1 MKVEGRNAVR
11 ELVNNNATIDK
22 VLIQNNLHDPV
33 LTEIVNLIKQ
43 KKIRFQFVP
52 QNVLNAES
60 ATKHHQGIIAYT
72 SEFKYCTLED
82 ILDYAKQKNE
92 DPFILILDGIED
104 PHNLG
109 SIIRVCEC
117 LGVHGVIIEKTRAC
131 QVNETVIKTSAGAT
145 SYVKVARVAN
155 INNEIEKLKK
165 QNVWVYA
172 CELGG
177 QDLTKANLKGGIAI
191 VIGSE
196 GRGTGKLTLS
206 KCDGIVTIPQFG
218 KINSLNASVATG
230 IVLYEAKKQRML
242 GD

>member
-11 ELVNNNATIDK
+11 ELILNGSTIDK
-22 VLIQNNLHDPV
+22 VLIQNNLHDNV
-33 LTEIVNLIKQ
+33 IEEIVALLKS
-43 KKIRFQFVP
+43 KKIRFQFVA
-52 QNVLNAES
+52 QNILNNES
-60 ATKHHQGIIAYT
+60 VTKHHQGVIAFT
-72 SEFKYCTLED
+72 SDFKYSTTED
-82 ILDYAKQKNE
+82 ILNFAKEKNE

-117 LGVHGVIIEKTRAC
+117 LGVHGIIIEKTRAC

-177 QDLTKANLKGGIAI
+177 DDLTKTNLKGAVAI

-196 GRGTGKLTLS
+196 GRGTGKLTL
-206 KCDGIVTIPQFG
+206 KLCDGIVTIPQFG

-230 IVLYEAKKQRML
+230 IVLYEVRKQRS
-242 GD
+242 

>member
-11 ELVNNNATIDK
+11 ELILNGNTTIDK
-22 VLIQNNLHDPV
+22 VIVQNNIHDSV
-33 LTEIVNLIKQ
+33 ISEIVDLMKQ

-52 QNVLNAES
+52 VNVLNNDS
-60 ATKHHQGIIAYT
+60 VTKHHQGIIAYT
-72 SEFKYCTLED
+72 SEFKYSTTED
-82 ILDYAKQKNE
+82 ILNLAKAKNE

-109 SIIRVCEC
+109 SILRVCEC

-131 QVNETVIKTSAGAT
+131 QVNETVIKTSVGAT

-165 QNVWVYA
+165 QNIWVYA

-177 QDLTKANLKGGIAI
+177 DDLTSSNLTGGIAI

-196 GRGTGKLTLS
+196 GRGTGKLTL
-206 KCDGIVTIPQFG
+206 KLCDGIVTIPQYG

-230 IVLYEAKKQRML
+230 IVLYEVSRQRK
-242 GD
+242 G

>member
-11 ELVNNNATIDK
+11 ELILNGNTTIDK
-22 VLIQNNLHDPV
+22 VIVQNNIHDSV
-33 LTEIVNLIKQ
+33 ISEIVDLMKQ

-52 QNVLNAES
+52 VNVLNNDS
-60 ATKHHQGIIAYT
+60 VTKHHQGIIAYT
-72 SEFKYCTLED
+72 SEFKYSTTED
-82 ILDYAKQKNE
+82 ILNLAKEKNE
-92 DPFILILDGIED
+92 EPFILILDGIED

-109 SIIRVCEC
+109 SILRVCEC

-131 QVNETVIKTSAGAT
+131 QVNETVIKTSVGAT

-165 QNVWVYA
+165 QNIWVYA

-177 QDLTKANLKGGIAI
+177 DDLTSSNLTGGIAI

-196 GRGTGKLTLS
+196 GRGTGKLTL
-206 KCDGIVTIPQFG
+206 KLCDGIVTIPQYG

-230 IVLYEAKKQRML
+230 IVLYEVSRQRK
-242 GD
+242 G

>member
-11 ELVNNNATIDK
+11 ELILNGSTIDK
-22 VLIQNNLHDPV
+22 VLIQNNLHDNV
-33 LTEIVNLIKQ
+33 IEEIIALLKS
-43 KKIRFQFVP
+43 KKIRFQFVA
-52 QNVLNAES
+52 QNILNNES
-60 ATKHHQGIIAYT
+60 VTKHHQGVIAFT
-72 SEFKYCTLED
+72 SDFKYSTTED
-82 ILDYAKQKNE
+82 ILNFAKEKNE

-117 LGVHGVIIEKTRAC
+117 LGVHGIIIEKTRAC

-177 QDLTKANLKGGIAI
+177 EDLTKTNLKGAVAI

-196 GRGTGKLTLS
+196 GRGTGKLTL
-206 KCDGIVTIPQFG
+206 KLCDGIVTIPQFG

-230 IVLYEAKKQRML
+230 IVLYEVRKQRS
-242 GD
+242 

>member
-1 MKVEGRNAVR
+1 
-11 ELVNNNATIDK
+11 
-22 VLIQNNLHDPV
+22 
-33 LTEIVNLIKQ
+33 
-43 KKIRFQFVP
+43 
-52 QNVLNAES
+52 
-60 ATKHHQGIIAYT
+60 
-72 SEFKYCTLED
+72 
-82 ILDYAKQKNE
+82 
-92 DPFILILDGIED
+92 
-104 PHNLG
+104 
-109 SIIRVCEC
+109 

-177 QDLTKANLKGGIAI
+177 EPLSKANLTGPIAI

-196 GRGTGKLTLS
+196 GRGTGKLTL
-206 KCDGIVTIPQFG
+206 KTCDGTVTIPQFG

-230 IVLYEAKKQRML
+230 IILYEVRRQR
-242 GD
+242 G

>member
-11 ELVNNNATIDK
+11 ELILNGSTIDK
-22 VLIQNNLHDPV
+22 VLIQNNLHDNV
-33 LTEIVNLIKQ
+33 IEEIISLLKS
-43 KKIRFQFVP
+43 KKIRFQLVA
-52 QNVLNAES
+52 QNILNNES
-60 ATKHHQGIIAYT
+60 VTKHHQGVIAFT
-72 SEFKYCTLED
+72 SDFKYSTTED
-82 ILDYAKQKNE
+82 ILNFAKEKNE

-117 LGVHGVIIEKTRAC
+117 LGVHGIIIEKTRAC

-177 QDLTKANLKGGIAI
+177 DDLTKANLKGAVAI

-196 GRGTGKLTLS
+196 GRGTGKLTL
-206 KCDGIVTIPQFG
+206 KLCDGIVTIPQFG

-230 IVLYEAKKQRML
+230 IVLYEVRKQRS
-242 GD
+242 

>member
-11 ELVNNNATIDK
+11 ELILNGNTTIDK
-22 VLIQNNLHDPV
+22 VIVQNNIHDSV
-33 LTEIVNLIKQ
+33 ISEIVDLMKQ

-52 QNVLNAES
+52 VNVLNNDS
-60 ATKHHQGIIAYT
+60 VTKHHQGIIAYT
-72 SEFKYCTLED
+72 SEFKYSTTED
-82 ILDYAKQKNE
+82 ILNLAKEKNE

-109 SIIRVCEC
+109 SILRVCEC

-131 QVNETVIKTSAGAT
+131 QVNETVIKTSVGAT

-165 QNVWVYA
+165 QNIWVYA

-177 QDLTKANLKGGIAI
+177 DDLTSSNLTGGIAI

-196 GRGTGKLTLS
+196 GRGTGKLTL
-206 KCDGIVTIPQFG
+206 KLCDGIVTIPQYG

-230 IVLYEAKKQRML
+230 IVLYEVSRQRK
-242 GD
+242 G

>member
-11 ELVNNNATIDK
+11 ELILNGNTTIDK
-22 VLIQNNLHDPV
+22 VIVQNNIHDSV
-33 LTEIVNLIKQ
+33 ISEIVDLMKQ

-52 QNVLNAES
+52 VNVLNNDS
-60 ATKHHQGIIAYT
+60 VTKHHQGIIAYT
-72 SEFKYCTLED
+72 SEFKYSTTED
-82 ILDYAKQKNE
+82 ILNLAKEKNE

-109 SIIRVCEC
+109 SILRVCEC

-131 QVNETVIKTSAGAT
+131 QVNETVIKTSVGAT

-165 QNVWVYA
+165 QNIWVYA

-177 QDLTKANLKGGIAI
+177 DDLTSSNLTGGVAI
-191 VIGSE
+191 VLGSE
-196 GRGTGKLTLS
+196 GRGTGKLTL
-206 KCDGIVTIPQFG
+206 KLCDGIVTIPQYG

-230 IVLYEAKKQRML
+230 IVLYEVSRQRK
-242 GD
+242 G

>member
-11 ELVNNNATIDK
+11 ELVLNGTTIDR
-22 VLIQNNLHDPV
+22 VLIQNNLRDAV
-33 LTEIVNLIKQ
+33 ITDLVDLCKSR
-43 KKIRFQFVP
+43 KIRFQFV
-52 QNVLNAES
+52 NSNILNNES
-60 ATKHHQGIIAYT
+60 VTKHHQGVIAYT
-72 SEFKYCTLED
+72 SEFKYSATED
-82 ILDYAKQKNE
+82 ILDYAKEKGE

-109 SIIRVCEC
+109 SILRNCEC

-177 QDLTKANLKGGIAI
+177 ETLTKANLTGPIAI

-196 GRGTGKLTLS
+196 GRGTGKLTL
-206 KCDGIVTIPQFG
+206 KTCDGTVTIPQFG

-230 IVLYEAKKQRML
+230 IILYEVRRQR
-242 GD
+242 G

>member
-11 ELVNNNATIDK
+11 ELILNGNTTIDK
-22 VLIQNNLHDPV
+22 VIVQNNLHDSV
-33 LTEIVNLIKQ
+33 ISEIVDLMKQ

-52 QNVLNAES
+52 VNVLNNDS
-60 ATKHHQGIIAYT
+60 VTKHHQGVIAYT
-72 SEFKYCTLED
+72 SEFKYSTTED
-82 ILDYAKQKNE
+82 ILNLAKEKNE

-109 SIIRVCEC
+109 SILRVCEC

-131 QVNETVIKTSAGAT
+131 QVNETVIKTSVGAT

-165 QNVWVYA
+165 QNIWVYA

-177 QDLTKANLKGGIAI
+177 DDLTKSNLTCGIAI

-196 GRGTGKLTLS
+196 GRGTGKLTL
-206 KCDGIVTIPQFG
+206 KLCDGIVTIPQYG

-230 IVLYEAKKQRML
+230 IVLYEVSRQRK
-242 GD
+242 G

>member
-11 ELVNNNATIDK
+11 ELVLNGTTIDR
-22 VLIQNNLHDPV
+22 VLIQNNLRDAV
-33 LTEIVNLIKQ
+33 ITDLVDLCKSR
-43 KKIRFQFVP
+43 KIRFQFV
-52 QNVLNAES
+52 NATILNNES
-60 ATKHHQGIIAYT
+60 VTKHHQGVIAYT
-72 SEFKYCTLED
+72 SEFKYSATED
-82 ILDYAKQKNE
+82 ILDYAKEKGE

-109 SIIRVCEC
+109 SILRNCEC

-177 QDLTKANLKGGIAI
+177 EALTKANLTGPIAI

-196 GRGTGKLTLS
+196 GRGTGKLTL
-206 KCDGIVTIPQFG
+206 KTCDGTVTIPQYG

-230 IVLYEAKKQRML
+230 IILYEVRRQR
-242 GD
+242 G

>member
-11 ELVNNNATIDK
+11 ELILNGNTTIDK
-22 VLIQNNLHDPV
+22 VIVQNNIHDSV
-33 LTEIVNLIKQ
+33 ISEIVDLMKQ

-52 QNVLNAES
+52 VNVLNNDS
-60 ATKHHQGIIAYT
+60 VTKHHQGIIAYT
-72 SEFKYCTLED
+72 SEFKYSTTED
-82 ILDYAKQKNE
+82 ILNLAKEKNE
-92 DPFILILDGIED
+92 DPFILILDGIEY

-109 SIIRVCEC
+109 SILRVCEC

-131 QVNETVIKTSAGAT
+131 QVNETVIKTSVGAT

-165 QNVWVYA
+165 QNIWVYA

-177 QDLTKANLKGGIAI
+177 DDLTSSNLTGGIAI

-196 GRGTGKLTLS
+196 GRGTGKLTL
-206 KCDGIVTIPQFG
+206 KLCDGIVTIPQYG

-230 IVLYEAKKQRML
+230 IVLYEVSRQRK
-242 GD
+242 G

>member
-11 ELVNNNATIDK
+11 ELVLNGTTIDR
-22 VLIQNNLHDPV
+22 VLIQNNLHDAV
-33 LTEIVNLIKQ
+33 ITDLVDLCKNR
-43 KKIRFQFVP
+43 KIRFQFV
-52 QNVLNAES
+52 NSNILNNES
-60 ATKHHQGIIAYT
+60 VTKHHQGVIAYT
-72 SEFKYCTLED
+72 SEFKYSTTED
-82 ILDYAKQKNE
+82 ILDYAKEKGE

-109 SIIRVCEC
+109 SILRNCDC

-177 QDLTKANLKGGIAI
+177 ENLTKANLTGPVAI

-196 GRGTGKLTLS
+196 GRGTGKLTL
-206 KCDGIVTIPQFG
+206 KTCDGTVTIPQFG

-230 IVLYEAKKQRML
+230 IILYEVRRQR
-242 GD
+242 G

>member
-11 ELVNNNATIDK
+11 ELILNGATIDK
-22 VLIQNNLHDPV
+22 VLIQNNLKDSV
-33 LTEIVNLIKQ
+33 ITEIVDLVKR
-43 KKIRFQFVP
+43 KKIRFQFVQP
-52 QNVLNAES
+52 NVLNAES
-60 ATKHHQGIIAYT
+60 VTKHHQGVIAYT
-72 SEFKYCTLED
+72 SEFKYSSVEE
-82 ILDYAKQKNE
+82 ILDLAKQKGE

-109 SIIRVCEC
+109 SILRVCEC
-117 LGVHGVIIEKTRAC
+117 MGVHGVIIERVRAC
-131 QVNETVIKTSAGAT
+131 QVNETVIKTSVGAT

-165 QNVWVYA
+165 QNIWVYA

-177 QDLTKANLKGGIAI
+177 EDLTKANLKGGVAI

-196 GRGTGKLTLS
+196 GRGTGKLTL
-206 KCDGIVTIPQFG
+206 KNCDGIVTIPQYG

-230 IVLYEAKKQRML
+230 VVLYEVVRQRNAI
-242 GD
+242 

>member
-11 ELVNNNATIDK
+11 ELILNGSTIDK
-22 VLIQNNLHDPV
+22 VLIQNNLHDNV
-33 LTEIVNLIKQ
+33 IEEIISLLKS
-43 KKIRFQFVP
+43 KKIRFQFVA
-52 QNVLNAES
+52 QNILNNES
-60 ATKHHQGIIAYT
+60 VTKHHQGVIAFT
-72 SEFKYCTLED
+72 SDFKYSTTED
-82 ILDYAKQKNE
+82 ILNFAKEKNE

-117 LGVHGVIIEKTRAC
+117 LGVHGIIIEKTRAC

-177 QDLTKANLKGGIAI
+177 DDLTKANLKGAVAI

-196 GRGTGKLTLS
+196 GRGTGKLTL
-206 KCDGIVTIPQFG
+206 KLCDGIVTIPQFG

-230 IVLYEAKKQRML
+230 IVLYEVRKQRS
-242 GD
+242 

>member
-11 ELVNNNATIDK
+11 ELVLNGTTIDR
-22 VLIQNNLHDPV
+22 VLIQNNLHDAV
-33 LTEIVNLIKQ
+33 ITDLIDLCKSR
-43 KKIRFQFVP
+43 KIRFQFVAA
-52 QNVLNAES
+52 NILNNES
-60 ATKHHQGIIAYT
+60 VTKHHQGVIAYT
-72 SEFKYCTLED
+72 SEFKYSATED
-82 ILDYAKQKNE
+82 ILEYAKEKGE
-92 DPFILILDGIED
+92 DPFVLILDGIED

-109 SIIRVCEC
+109 SILRNCDC
-117 LGVHGVIIEKTRAC
+117 MGVHGVIIEKTRAC

-177 QDLTKANLKGGIAI
+177 ENLTKANLTGPIAI

-196 GRGTGKLTLS
+196 GRGTGKLTL
-206 KCDGIVTIPQFG
+206 KICDGTVTIPQYG

-230 IVLYEAKKQRML
+230 VILYEVRRQR
-242 GD
+242 G

>member
-11 ELVNNNATIDK
+11 ELILNGSTIDK
-22 VLIQNNLHDPV
+22 VLIQNNLHDNV
-33 LTEIVNLIKQ
+33 IEEIISLLKS
-43 KKIRFQFVP
+43 KKIRFQFVA
-52 QNVLNAES
+52 QNILNNES
-60 ATKHHQGIIAYT
+60 VTKHHQGVIAFT
-72 SEFKYCTLED
+72 SDFKYSTTED
-82 ILDYAKQKNE
+82 ILNFAKEKNE

-117 LGVHGVIIEKTRAC
+117 LGVHGIIIEKTRAC

-177 QDLTKANLKGGIAI
+177 DDLTKTNLKGAVAI

-196 GRGTGKLTLS
+196 GRGTGKLTL
-206 KCDGIVTIPQFG
+206 KLCDGIVTIPQFG

-230 IVLYEAKKQRML
+230 IVLYEVRKQRS
-242 GD
+242 

>member
-11 ELVNNNATIDK
+11 ELILNGNTTIDK
-22 VLIQNNLHDPV
+22 VIVQNNIHDSV
-33 LTEIVNLIKQ
+33 ISEIVDLMKQ

-52 QNVLNAES
+52 VNVLNNDS
-60 ATKHHQGIIAYT
+60 VTKHHQGVIAYT
-72 SEFKYCTLED
+72 SEFKYSTTED
-82 ILDYAKQKNE
+82 ILNLAKEKNE

-109 SIIRVCEC
+109 SILRVCEC

-131 QVNETVIKTSAGAT
+131 QVNETVIKTSVGAT

-165 QNVWVYA
+165 QNIWVYA

-177 QDLTKANLKGGIAI
+177 DDLTKSNLTGGIAI

-196 GRGTGKLTLS
+196 GRGTGKLTL
-206 KCDGIVTIPQFG
+206 KLCDGIVTIPQYG

-230 IVLYEAKKQRML
+230 IVLYEVSRQRK
-242 GD
+242 G

>member
-11 ELVNNNATIDK
+11 ELILNGNTTIDK
-22 VLIQNNLHDPV
+22 VIVQNNIHDSV
-33 LTEIVNLIKQ
+33 ISEIVDLMKQ

-52 QNVLNAES
+52 VNVLNNDS
-60 ATKHHQGIIAYT
+60 VTKHHQGVIAYT
-72 SEFKYCTLED
+72 SEFKYSTTED
-82 ILDYAKQKNE
+82 ILNLAKEKNE

-109 SIIRVCEC
+109 SILRVCEC

-131 QVNETVIKTSAGAT
+131 QVNETVIKTSVGAT

-165 QNVWVYA
+165 QNIWVYA

-177 QDLTKANLKGGIAI
+177 NDLTSSNLTGGIAI

-196 GRGTGKLTLS
+196 GRGTGKLTL
-206 KCDGIVTIPQFG
+206 KLCDGIVTIPQYG

-230 IVLYEAKKQRML
+230 IVLYEVSRQRK
-242 GD
+242 G

>member
-11 ELVNNNATIDK
+11 ELVLNGTTIDR
-22 VLIQNNLHDPV
+22 VLIQNNLHDAV
-33 LTEIVNLIKQ
+33 ITDLVDLCKNR
-43 KKIRFQFVP
+43 KIRFQFV
-52 QNVLNAES
+52 NSNILNNES
-60 ATKHHQGIIAYT
+60 VTKHHQGVIAYT
-72 SEFKYCTLED
+72 SEFKYSATED
-82 ILDYAKQKNE
+82 ILDYAKEKGE

-109 SIIRVCEC
+109 SILRNCDC

-177 QDLTKANLKGGIAI
+177 ENLTKANLTGPVAI

-196 GRGTGKLTLS
+196 GRGTGKLTL
-206 KCDGIVTIPQFG
+206 KTCDGTVTIPQFG

-230 IVLYEAKKQRML
+230 IILYEVRRQR
-242 GD
+242 G

>member
-11 ELVNNNATIDK
+11 ELILNGSTIDK
-22 VLIQNNLHDPV
+22 VLIQNNLHDNV
-33 LTEIVNLIKQ
+33 IEEIIALLKS
-43 KKIRFQFVP
+43 KKIRFQFVA
-52 QNVLNAES
+52 QNILNNES
-60 ATKHHQGIIAYT
+60 VTKHHQGVIAFT
-72 SEFKYCTLED
+72 SDFKYSTTED
-82 ILDYAKQKNE
+82 ILNFAKEKNE

-117 LGVHGVIIEKTRAC
+117 LGVHGIIIEKTRAC

-177 QDLTKANLKGGIAI
+177 DDLTKTNLKGAVAI

-196 GRGTGKLTLS
+196 GRGTGKLTL
-206 KCDGIVTIPQFG
+206 KLCDGIVTIPQFG

-230 IVLYEAKKQRML
+230 IVLYEARKQRS
-242 GD
+242 

>member
-11 ELVNNNATIDK
+11 ELILNGNTTIDK
-22 VLIQNNLHDPV
+22 VIVQNNIHDSV
-33 LTEIVNLIKQ
+33 IGEIVDLMKQ

-52 QNVLNAES
+52 VNVLNNDS
-60 ATKHHQGIIAYT
+60 VTKHHQGVIAYT
-72 SEFKYCTLED
+72 SEFKYSTTED
-82 ILDYAKQKNE
+82 ILNLAKEKNE

-109 SIIRVCEC
+109 SILRVCEC

-131 QVNETVIKTSAGAT
+131 QVNETVIKTSVGAT

-165 QNVWVYA
+165 QNIWVYA

-177 QDLTKANLKGGIAI
+177 DDLTSSNLTGGIAI

-196 GRGTGKLTLS
+196 GRGTGKLTL
-206 KCDGIVTIPQFG
+206 KLCDGIVTIPQYG

-230 IVLYEAKKQRML
+230 IVLYEVSRQRK
-242 GD
+242 G

>member
-11 ELVNNNATIDK
+11 ELILKGSTIDK
-22 VLIQNNLHDPV
+22 VLIQNNLKDGV
-33 LTEIVNLIKQ
+33 INELIDLLKN
-43 KKIRFQFVP
+43 KKIRFQFVNA
-52 QNVLNAES
+52 NVLNNES
-60 ATKHHQGIIAYT
+60 VTKHHQGVIAYT
-72 SEFKYCTLED
+72 TEFKYSSTED
-82 ILDYAKQKNE
+82 ILEYAKECGE

-109 SIIRVCEC
+109 SILRNCEC
-117 LGVHGVIIEKTRAC
+117 MGVHGVIIEKTRAC

-145 SYVKVARVAN
+145 THVKVAKVSN

-165 QNVWVYA
+165 QNVWVYG

-177 QDLTKANLKGGIAI
+177 ENLCKSNLTGPVAI

-196 GRGTGKLTLS
+196 GRGTGKLTL
-206 KCDGIVTIPQFG
+206 KICDGIVTIPQYG

-230 IVLYEAKKQRML
+230 IVLYEVRRQR
-242 GD
+242 G